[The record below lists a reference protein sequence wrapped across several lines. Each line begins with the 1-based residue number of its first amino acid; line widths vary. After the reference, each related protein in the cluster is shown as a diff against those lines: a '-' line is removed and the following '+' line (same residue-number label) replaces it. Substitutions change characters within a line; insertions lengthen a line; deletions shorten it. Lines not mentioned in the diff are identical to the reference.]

1 MSQATFRFI
10 AVLTIASSLGV
21 SLPKHV
27 EAGAI
32 PWTYN
37 AIFGYGPIFPRRHGY
52 TAGYS
57 PMYSGMNMWGAN
69 YGPSYATNYG
79 PSMGWSPSV
88 APVTSYY
95 GPSYYGGGAVYGNQ
109 SCGCN
114 PCGVSVCNPCGG
126 NSGCPNGNCATSGG
140 NYSPEPVNE
149 NGNST
154 SEVTPTFKTPNP
166 ERVAPDPADDFVP
179 VDRRESEFVSPRTN
193 STIPN
198 TPTNL
203 GTNSTIPES
212 SNNSGGTSTI
222 PNNLNP
228 SGNGTSTIPMSPTE
242 RPMAPGNNTES
253 TIPSINNRSTIPDP
267 SRSTVPENTRS
278 TIPGNPASR
287 EFPPPIPRT
296 APTEPSGGPVI
307 PGNTNV
313 EPLELELIP
322 VARLVVERKRVSMKA
337 GYRIPIVSR
346 INVPTDRI
354 LEAGSSNL
362 AVR

>member
-1 MSQATFRFI
+1 MSKTTFRFI
-10 AVLTIASSLGV
+10 AALTIASSLGV

-37 AIFGYGPIFPRRHGY
+37 AIFGYGPMFPRRHGY

-57 PMYSGMNMWGAN
+57 PMYSGMNIWGAN
-69 YGPSYATNYG
+69 YGQAYSANYG
-79 PSMGWSPSV
+79 PSMGWSPS
-88 APVTSYY
+88 VTSYY
-95 GPSYYGGGAVYGNQ
+95 GPSYYGGGSVYSSA

-114 PCGVSVCNPCGG
+114 PCGVSACDPCGG
-126 NSGCPNGNCATSGG
+126 NSGCPNGNCASTEGT
-140 NYSPEPVNE
+140 YSPAPVKN
-149 NGNST
+149 NGNNS
-154 SEVTPTFKTPNP
+154 SEVTPTFKPTSP
-166 ERVAPDPADDFVP
+166 EKVAPDPADDFVP
-179 VDRRESEFVSPRTN
+179 VDRRESEFVSPRSN

-203 GTNSTIPES
+203 GTDSTIPD
-212 SNNSGGTSTI
+212 
-222 PNNLNP
+222 NLN
-228 SGNGTSTIPMSPTE
+228 SNGNGTSTIPMSPIE

-253 TIPSINNRSTIPDP
+253 TIPNINNRSTIPENN
-267 SRSTVPENTRS
+267 SSTIPENTRS
-278 TIPGNPASR
+278 TIPENPASR
-287 EFPPPIPRT
+287 EFPPPISRP
-296 APTEPSGGPVI
+296 APTEPSSNEVI

-322 VARLVVERKRVSMKA
+322 VARVVVERKRVSMKA

-346 INVPTDRI
+346 IDVPTDRI

-362 AVR
+362 AIR